1 MEEGEIEEGEPKS
14 LNRSA
19 HNPEIVSIRKKLA
32 APNNI
37 LPGAMIRSQMPV
49 HLLPV
54 RPDFES

>member
-1 MEEGEIEEGEPKS
+1 MEEAEIEESESMP
-14 LNRSA
+14 LNKSA

-37 LPGAMIRSQMPV
+37 LPGAMIRSQLPV

-54 RPDFES
+54 RHDF